1 MMLLT
6 ARVNCAFGFYRVS
19 PTRLAAAPAL
29 RLLAAAQLTP
39 PSPPRAVS
47 RGTVRANKANQPN
60 KGNRVI
66 DIVFMLYPQS
76 T

>member
-39 PSPPRAVS
+39 VAASGGFAESS
-47 RGTVRANKANQPN
+47 RCK
-60 KGNRVI
+60 
-66 DIVFMLYPQS
+66 
-76 T
+76 